1 MAGEKLTQQTGKT
14 SGFADDDLMHVV
26 DVSFNPPG
34 TSFKV
39 KLLNL
44 WKFFVT
50 KISGRDTSVDN
61 TTGVLT
67 INDYTS
73 LQLEQSQPESPT
85 IALSSD
91 ASPNHCVII
100 ERDGGAALTGLTV
113 TSYSNP
119 KDGAIA
125 HVKVSSRIQG
135 AFVILGTWVGGS
147 GSDIEPSIFYSRYDQ
162 TGSAWIPIVRIPL
175 TMLELSLQ
183 AAYNGG
189 NTINTSTLSIDAT
202 TNLIAL
208 TIASDLSIVGDY
220 VVALGYGAANNNTG
234 TDVVANGN
242 LAAHGNTGD
251 YVVANGSSAAS
262 GNTGSDVVALGLDA
276 AVNNTGDYVV
286 ANGNL
291 AAHGNTGDF
300 VVALGSSAANQNTGI
315 AVVALGE
322 SAAYENTGDYVVAL
336 GESAAL
342 GNSGSDVVANGHGAA
357 GSNTGSDV
365 VANGNGAASGNTGS
379 DVVALGRGAAQGNT
393 KSNIFTISPYSIP
406 TFADK
411 AAADA
416 EITAGNGYV
425 PGLYIYWNTDTSDV
439 GGVLIPV

>member
-1 MAGEKLTQQTGKT
+1 MAGEKLTQQTEKT
-14 SGFADDDLMHVV
+14 SGFAADDLMHVV

-44 WKFFVT
+44 WKWFVT
-50 KISGRDTSVDN
+50 KISGTNTSLDN
-61 TTGVLT
+61 TTGVIT
-67 INDYTS
+67 IEDYTS

-162 TGSAWIPIVRIPL
+162 TGASWIPIVRIPI
-175 TMLELSLQ
+175 TILELSLQ

-189 NTINTSTLSIDAT
+189 NTINTSTLLIDAT
-202 TNLIAL
+202 TNLIGL
-208 TIASDLSIVGDY
+208 TIASDLSVVGDY
-220 VVALGYGAANNNTG
+220 VVALGYWAANTNTG
-234 TDVVANGN
+234 GNVVALGN
-242 LAAHGNTGD
+242 SAANSNTGDYVLALGNSAAYGNTGD
-251 YVVANGSSAAS
+251 YVVSLGNLAANGNTGDYVLALGNSAANS
-262 GNTGSDVVALGLDA
+262 NTGSVVLALGNSAAYGNTGSDVVALGDSA
-276 AVNNTGDYVV
+276 AS
-286 ANGNL
+286 
-291 AAHGNTGDF
+291 GNTGSV
-300 VVALGSSAANQNTGI
+300 VVALGN
-315 AVVALGE
+315 
-322 SAAYENTGDYVVAL
+322 SAAY
-336 GESAAL
+336 
-342 GNSGSDVVANGHGAA
+342 
-357 GSNTGSDV
+357 
-365 VANGNGAASGNTGS
+365 GNTGS
-379 DVVALGRGAAQGNT
+379 DVVALGRQAAYGNT
-393 KSNIFTISPYSIP
+393 KSNIFTISPASIP

-416 EITAGNGYV
+416 EITAVNGYV
-425 PGLYIYWNTDTSDV
+425 SGLYIYWNIATADV
-439 GGVLIPV
+439 GGVLV

>member
-44 WKFFVT
+44 WKWFVT
-50 KISGRDTSVDN
+50 KISGTNTSIDN
-61 TTGVLT
+61 TTGLIT
-67 INDYTS
+67 IEDYTS

-100 ERDGGAALTGLTV
+100 ERDGGAAFTGLTV

-162 TGSAWIPIVRIPL
+162 TGSAWIPIARIPI

-183 AAYNGG
+183 SAYNGG
-189 NTINTSTLSIDAT
+189 NTINTSTLLIDAT
-202 TNLIAL
+202 KNLIGL
-208 TIASDLSIVGDY
+208 TIASDLSAVGDY
-220 VVALGYGAANNNTG
+220 VVALG
-234 TDVVANGN
+234 
-242 LAAHGNTGD
+242 
-251 YVVANGSSAAS
+251 
-262 GNTGSDVVALGLDA
+262 
-276 AVNNTGDYVV
+276 
-286 ANGNL
+286 
-291 AAHGNTGDF
+291 
-300 VVALGSSAANQNTGI
+300 
-315 AVVALGE
+315 
-322 SAAYENTGDYVVAL
+322 
-336 GESAAL
+336 
-342 GNSGSDVVANGHGAA
+342 
-357 GSNTGSDV
+357 
-365 VANGNGAASGNTGS
+365 NGAASGNTGGNVVALGQAAAAANEGS

-416 EITAGNGYV
+416 EITTGNGYV

>member
-1 MAGEKLTQQTGKT
+1 MAGEKLTQQQEKT
-14 SGFADDDLMHVV
+14 SGFADDDLQHVV

-73 LQLEQSQPESPT
+73 LQLEQSQPENPT

-100 ERDGGAALTGLTV
+100 ERDGGVALTGLTV
-113 TSYSNP
+113 TSYYNP

-162 TGSAWIPIVRIPL
+162 TGSVWIPIARIPI

-202 TNLIAL
+202 TNLIGL
-208 TIASDLSIVGDY
+208 TIASDLSAVGDY
-220 VVALGYGAANNNTG
+220 VLALGY
-234 TDVVANGN
+234 
-242 LAAHGNTGD
+242 
-251 YVVANGSSAAS
+251 
-262 GNTGSDVVALGLDA
+262 
-276 AVNNTGDYVV
+276 
-286 ANGNL
+286 
-291 AAHGNTGDF
+291 
-300 VVALGSSAANQNTGI
+300 SAANQNTGSY
-315 AVVALGE
+315 VVALGE
-322 SAAYENTGDYVVAL
+322 SAAFENTGDYVVAL
-336 GESAAL
+336 GGAAANENT
-342 GNSGSDVVANGHGAA
+342 GTDVVALGKAA
-357 GSNTGSDV
+357 ANENTGADV
-365 VANGNGAASGNTGS
+365 VALGQGAANTNTGS
-379 DVVALGRGAAQGNT
+379 DVVALGNSAAYANNGSDVVALGNGAANGNT
-393 KSNIFTISPYSIP
+393 GNIS
-406 TFADK
+406 
-411 AAADA
+411 
-416 EITAGNGYV
+416 
-425 PGLYIYWNTDTSDV
+425 
-439 GGVLIPV
+439 

>member
-73 LQLEQSQPESPT
+73 LQLELSQPESPT

-162 TGSAWIPIVRIPL
+162 SGAAWIPIARIPI
-175 TMLELSLQ
+175 TILELSLQ

-189 NTINTSTLSIDAT
+189 NTINTSTLLIDAT
-202 TNLIAL
+202 KKLIGL
-208 TIASDLSIVGDY
+208 TIASDLSAVGDY
-220 VVALGYGAANNNTG
+220 VVALGNGAAN
-234 TDVVANGN
+234 
-242 LAAHGNTGD
+242 GNTGSD
-251 YVVANGSSAAS
+251 VLALGNSAAT
-262 GNTGSDVVALGLDA
+262 GNTGSDVVALGQ
-276 AVNNTGDYVV
+276 
-286 ANGNL
+286 L
-291 AAHGNTGDF
+291 AAY
-300 VVALGSSAANQNTGI
+300 GSA
-315 AVVALGE
+315 
-322 SAAYENTGDYVVAL
+322 
-336 GESAAL
+336 
-342 GNSGSDVVANGHGAA
+342 GSDVVALGNGAA
-357 GSNTGSDV
+357 NVNQGSYIVALGNTAANGNTGALVVALGYSAANGNTGSDV
-365 VANGNGAASGNTGS
+365 VALGNSAATGNTGS
-379 DVVALGRGAAQGNT
+379 DVVALGRSAASGNT
-393 KSNIFTISPYSIP
+393 KSNIFTISPASIP

-416 EITAGNGYV
+416 EITALNGYV